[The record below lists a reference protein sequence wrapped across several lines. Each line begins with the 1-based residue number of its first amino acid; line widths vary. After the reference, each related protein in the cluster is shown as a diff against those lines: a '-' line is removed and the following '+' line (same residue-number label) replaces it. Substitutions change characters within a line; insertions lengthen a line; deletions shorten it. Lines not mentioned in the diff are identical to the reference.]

1 MFRWISESAD
11 AHIPSF
17 PSPIII
23 HLSFEHPFANH
34 LHLPQRFSGRN
45 RNLPARFRLLA
56 RPLLCHSAHTPP
68 RPVEAHLR
76 LRQSFSRGP
85 LYPGIFAW
93 RKQVPRITYL
103 LSKDVL
109 KHRRAQAAEA
119 DVWLAKGASWQN
131 EHLKVWSTGSNDSG
145 VSWIVEVEGKRLFHA
160 GDLCNWYARFLADT
174 PPPTCV
180 QTEFGTQVNP
190 LAEEKR
196 YLGELK
202 DIRKL
207 TDRFDV
213 VFFPVDARIGNGYT
227 LGARQFIARFQV
239 GLFVPMHFVLSGFE
253 SAWRMEPYCQEKN
266 IPFWRINREGAVC
279 SFPL

>member
-1 MFRWISESAD
+1 MPTSR
-11 AHIPSF
+11 
-17 PSPIII
+17 
-23 HLSFEHPFANH
+23 LS
-34 LHLPQRFSGRN
+34 LPQSLFISVLNTPLQITYIFHSGF
-45 RNLPARFRLLA
+45 LIETATCLLVFDYWLDPSYVIPRML
-56 RPLLCHSAHTPP
+56 RPD
-68 RPVEAHLR
+68 
-76 LRQSFSRGP
+76 QSKPIYVFVSHFHEDHFT
-85 LYPGIFAW
+85 PGIFAW
-93 RKQVPRITYL
+93 RKQVPRVTYL

-131 EHLKVWSTGSNDSG
+131 EHLKVWATGSNDSG

-180 QTEFGTQVNP
+180 PTEFGTQVNP

-253 SAWRMEPYCQEKN
+253 SVWRMEPYCQEKN

>member
-1 MFRWISESAD
+1 M
-11 AHIPSF
+11 
-17 PSPIII
+17 
-23 HLSFEHPFANH
+23 
-34 LHLPQRFSGRN
+34 
-45 RNLPARFRLLA
+45 
-56 RPLLCHSAHTPP
+56 
-68 RPVEAHLR
+68 
-76 LRQSFSRGP
+76 
-85 LYPGIFAW
+85 
-93 RKQVPRITYL
+93 
-103 LSKDVL
+103 
-109 KHRRAQAAEA
+109 
-119 DVWLAKGASWQN
+119 
-131 EHLKVWSTGSNDSG
+131 
-145 VSWIVEVEGKRLFHA
+145 
-160 GDLCNWYARFLADT
+160 
-174 PPPTCV
+174 
-180 QTEFGTQVNP
+180 
-190 LAEEKR
+190 AEEKR